1 MDESL
6 LERPDPV
13 RKAMPVAAFAGILG
27 IVGIIWLVIYS
38 ISSKS

>member
-1 MDESL
+1 MDEPL
-6 LERPDPV
+6 VETQHHV